1 LVRSI
6 RPEVDRRTADL
17 AGRYR
22 ALAALSERQAG
33 LREALS
39 RQRAAAVEART
50 RFAGRE
56 RAALAR
62 AESRGAEAFAAGDRT
77 LAEGERLADLRGE
90 AERRRAATRLAADLA
105 ALAPAEPRPAEPE
118 GKAPRPPFDWLV
130 PATGRVT
137 VGAGELL
144 ANGVRSRGL
153 TIAAAV
159 GTQVSAPAAG
169 RIVFAGP
176 FRNRRGMVIVDHGG
190 GWMTLLSDVRP
201 KVKVGEQVERGSAI
215 GRALGPV
222 TAELFRNGAA
232 EPAALIARS
241 S

>member
-1 LVRSI
+1 
-6 RPEVDRRTADL
+6 
-17 AGRYR
+17 
-22 ALAALSERQAG
+22 

-39 RQRAAAVEART
+39 RQRVAAVEART
-50 RFAGRE
+50 RFADLE

-77 LAEGERLADLRGE
+77 LAEGERLAGLRGE

-105 ALAPAEPRPAEPE
+105 ALAPAEPRPAAPE
-118 GKAPRPPFDWLV
+118 GKAPSAPFDWLV

-144 ANGVRSRGL
+144 PNGVRSRGL
-153 TIAAAV
+153 TIAAAT

-176 FRNRRGMVIVDHGG
+176 FRDRRGMVIVDHGG
-190 GWMTLLSDVRP
+190 GWMTLLSEVRP
-201 KVKVGEQVERGSAI
+201 GVKVGERVERGSAI